1 MSNSPVSTFMLQM
14 LRASLAAVTVV
25 ICSRWL
31 GAAGRG
37 ELGLILFWVNL
48 LMIANEYVGG
58 SNLANMMQK
67 HAHDA
72 LLPISFIW
80 SFFCVVAG
88 TVLYFSMG
96 GSEKMT
102 ISLALLAFPL
112 AILGVQYNMYQGLAL
127 VRVRNLLQALLEALK
142 LTFVVAV
149 FWLSKDQ
156 QPGVG
161 SVVVSFFW
169 ASLLVLLLSSWRLR
183 QPLIQGLSGRS
194 RPPLEL
200 FTSGFWSQNGH
211 LVQFLNYRLNLWL
224 LTWLMGST
232 VPAGIYSNALLL
244 ADTIWIFANS
254 FGTIAHMRI
263 LKSSNPVFRADIT
276 LRYAMIA
283 VAGTVLACL
292 MLAMIP
298 ASLYTM
304 LFGPDFSTLKDVILL
319 LIPAMIAV
327 AASSLFSHYLHAVN
341 RFRALFVANLCGLLV
356 QTGLAWWLIP
366 RYGLH
371 GACLSADA
379 GFVFVLIVVYL
390 MFRRQNPGARL
401 HGTLRLKALWKVLGG
416 LISR

>member
-31 GAAGRG
+31 GAGGRG
-37 ELGLILFWVNL
+37 ELGLMLFWVNL
-48 LMIANEYVGG
+48 FMIANEYVGG

-67 HAHDA
+67 HAHGA
-72 LLPISFIW
+72 LLPVSFIW
-80 SFFCVVAG
+80 SMFSVVAG

-102 ISLALLAFPL
+102 ISLALLALPL

-142 LTFVVAV
+142 LAFVAGV

-169 ASLLVLLLSSWRLR
+169 ASLLVLLISSWRLR
-183 QPLIQGLSGRS
+183 QPLLQGLSGHS

-211 LVQFLNYRLNLWL
+211 MVQFLNYRLNLWL

-263 LKSSNPVFRADIT
+263 LQSSNPVFRADIT
-276 LRYAMIA
+276 LRYAVIA
-283 VAGTVLACL
+283 LAGTVVACL

-298 ASLYTM
+298 GSLYTM
-304 LFGPDFSTLKDVILL
+304 VFGPDFSTLKDATLL
-319 LIPAMIAV
+319 LIPAMLAV

-366 RYGLH
+366 RYGLY
-371 GACLSADA
+371 GACISADA
-379 GFVFVLIVVYL
+379 GFVCVLIVVYL
-390 MFRRQNPGARL
+390 MFRKQNPEAGL
-401 HGTLRLKALWKVLGG
+401 HGTLRLKALWKVLRN
-416 LISR
+416 LMTR